1 MSTVA
6 GGCARK
12 ETVVKAV
19 SPKMAPNR
27 AWQSGQTVQA
37 MAIFTL
43 ALVIL
48 LGLVIDIG
56 NLAVQ
61 QARARAAVD
70 AAALA
75 GAQALD
81 EEAFIATNEVRLTAS
96 NINSLVSAVANRN
109 QDLSGV
115 QPSCQATGD
124 RTVACSGSITI
135 PAVFGRFIG
144 IEAFTIQIQSNAEL
158 VYGIVE
164 DGQ

>member
-1 MSTVA
+1 MSMADSRCIGHETA
-6 GGCARK
+6 NRRATRRLAR
-12 ETVVKAV
+12 T
-19 SPKMAPNR
+19 R

-43 ALVIL
+43 ALVML

-61 QARARAAVD
+61 QARARAAID

-81 EEAFIATNEVRLTAS
+81 EEAFIATNDVRLTAS
-96 NINSLVSAVANRN
+96 SINGLVSTVANRN

-115 QPSCQATGD
+115 QPSCQATGE
-124 RTVACSGSITI
+124 RTVACTGSVTV
-135 PAVFGRFIG
+135 PTVFGRFIG
-144 IEAFTIQIQSNAEL
+144 IEAFTIQIESNAEL

-164 DGQ
+164 EGQ

>member
-1 MSTVA
+1 MSTVE
-6 GGCARK
+6 GGWLRPTTGA
-12 ETVVKAV
+12 ENV
-19 SPKMAPNR
+19 SSKVAPNR

-61 QARARAAVD
+61 QTRARAAVD

-124 RTVACSGSITI
+124 RTVACTGSVTV
-135 PAVFGRFIG
+135 PTVFGRFIG
-144 IEAFTIQIQSNAEL
+144 IEAFTIQIESNAEL

-164 DGQ
+164 EGQ

>member
-1 MSTVA
+1 MSTLAV
-6 GGCARK
+6 GCARQ
-12 ETVVKAV
+12 ETAVKAI
-19 SPKMAPNR
+19 SPKTAPNQ

-61 QARARAAVD
+61 QTRARAAVD

-124 RTVACSGSITI
+124 RTVACTGSVTV
-135 PAVFGRFIG
+135 PTVFGRFIG
-144 IEAFTIQIQSNAEL
+144 IEAFTIQIESNAQL

-164 DGQ
+164 EGQ

>member
-1 MSTVA
+1 MSMA
-6 GGCARK
+6 ESLCIGH
-12 ETVVKAV
+12 ETAIRRAKRWPAL
-19 SPKMAPNR
+19 AR

-43 ALVIL
+43 TLVIL

-61 QARARAAVD
+61 QARARAAID

-81 EEAFIATNEVRLTAS
+81 EEAFIATNDVRLTAS
-96 NINSLVSAVANRN
+96 SINGLVSTVANRN

-115 QPSCQATGD
+115 QPSCQATGE
-124 RTVACSGSITI
+124 RTVACTGSVTV
-135 PAVFGRFIG
+135 ATVFGRFIG
-144 IEAFTIQIQSNAEL
+144 IEAFTIQIESNAEL
-158 VYGIVE
+158 VYGIVVE
-164 DGQ
+164 GQ